1 MQIRFKKSISALA
14 AALALAAGAASA
26 DTIHV
31 AIDTSTFGAAT
42 GFIDMQLSA
51 SSGVPLAT
59 ALVDHMVGFDN
70 TTDIESWGV
79 MPVTGGYLFRN
90 DTSNDLFHSVD
101 LGGVLSFDLTFTGEP
116 DPLTTY
122 VSHFVVSAY
131 DSDGFTPL
139 GHYDPVTG
147 ALADFAWTPATS
159 AQVQGTV
166 GGTVSDPAVTAVP
179 EPASFLLAG
188 IGLGALALGRRR
200 RS

>member
-1 MQIRFKKSISALA
+1 MHIQFKNFIVTLM
-14 AALALAAGAASA
+14 LALGAGAASA

-59 ALVDHMVGFDN
+59 ALVDHLVGFDN

-79 MPVTGGYLFRN
+79 TPVTGGYLFRN

-101 LGGVLSFDLTFTGEP
+101 MGGVLSFDLTFAGEA
-116 DPLTTY
+116 DPLTSY
-122 VSHFVVSAY
+122 VSHFVVAAY

-139 GHYDPVTG
+139 GHYDPFTG
-147 ALADFAWTPATS
+147 ALADFTWTPATS
-159 AQVQGTV
+159 AQALGTV
-166 GGTVSDPAVTAVP
+166 GGTVSDPAVSAVP

-200 RS
+200 RC